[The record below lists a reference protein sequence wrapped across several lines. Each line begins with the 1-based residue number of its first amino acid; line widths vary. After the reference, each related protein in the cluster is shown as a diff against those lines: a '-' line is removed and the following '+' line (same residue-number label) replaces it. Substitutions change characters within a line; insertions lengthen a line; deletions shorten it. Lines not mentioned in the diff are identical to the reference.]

1 MSNFFTAL
9 GTSAAIPTKTRS
21 CSAYYLQIDG
31 DRVLIDCG
39 EGTQRQ
45 LVKYVQNGF
54 RLTKIFISHA
64 HADHVLGLPGLL
76 FSMNLNGR
84 NKLLEI
90 IAPVSV
96 NEWIKSQISFFDIE
110 LNYEI
115 KWTVLDTS
123 EEQLLWRGI
132 NFDFVSFPLDHTA
145 PCAGLVAVK
154 RGVKHK
160 IKKSAV
166 KEHRLN
172 VEQIKDLKA
181 GKDITLSSGE
191 VLMNDKATFSKPST
205 KLFAYVSDTRT
216 LSVKSELLSGV
227 HYMIHESTFCEDL
240 VARADITGHSTANQA
255 ASFAKDHDI
264 HNLYLTHFSSRYQHP
279 NSFYEEAIKVH
290 EPIALLA
297 DGQKIPMVY

>member
-31 DRVLIDCG
+31 DRILIDCG

-84 NKLLEI
+84 NKVLEI
-90 IAPVSV
+90 IAPDSV
-96 NEWIKSQISFFDIE
+96 NEWIKTQILFFDIE

-115 KWTVLDTS
+115 KWSVLNTS
-123 EEQLLWRGI
+123 DEQLLWRGI
-132 NFDFVSFPLDHTA
+132 NYDFISFPLDHTA

-154 RGVKHK
+154 RGLKHK
-160 IKKSAV
+160 IRKSV
-166 KEHRLN
+166 VNQYRLR

-181 GKDITLSSGE
+181 GKDIKLSSGE
-191 VLMNDKATFSKPST
+191 VLMNDKATFSKPSI
-205 KLFAYVSDTRT
+205 KLFAYVSDTRA
-216 LSVKSELLSGV
+216 LSGKSELLSDV

-240 VARADITGHSTANQA
+240 IERADITGHSTAKQA
-255 ASFAKDHDI
+255 ATFAKKHAI
-264 HNLYLTHFSSRYQHP
+264 KNLCLTHFSSRYQYP
-279 NSFYEEAIKVH
+279 NSFYEEALKVH
-290 EPIALLA
+290 DTITLLS